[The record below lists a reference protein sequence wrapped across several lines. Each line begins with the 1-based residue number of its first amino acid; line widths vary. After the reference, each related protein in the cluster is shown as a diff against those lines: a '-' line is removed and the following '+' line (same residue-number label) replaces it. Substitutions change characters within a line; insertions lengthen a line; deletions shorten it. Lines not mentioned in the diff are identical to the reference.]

1 MTVIEEILMELIR
14 AQRLLEKGPCAKFLE
29 NPTGGLISDARS
41 DGRAGVVSISKGID
55 NFTHS

>member
-1 MTVIEEILMELIR
+1 MELIR